1 MLSILEALEPIA
13 LLAKSACSCSQKL
26 FHSHS
31 ISKEISTMN
40 RFITFITTIAPIAAL
55 ATGLSALPAQ
65 AQVAEVPTAS
75 QQGDFTTA
83 RVLGNRGYFQNTKW
97 LIVDTDRGLNCRTAP
112 NGAVK
117 SVLMP
122 GSVVTAVFSTQSQD
136 AVVFSQ
142 GSPWLRVNPQ
152 VPDYASGTP
161 GICYV
166 RANIR
171 YIAPISQDFVR
182 DGSISLSR

>member
-1 MLSILEALEPIA
+1 MNKFIA
-13 LLAKSACSCSQKL
+13 L
-26 FHSHS
+26 
-31 ISKEISTMN
+31 
-40 RFITFITTIAPIAAL
+40 ITTVAPIAVL
-55 ATGLSALPAQ
+55 TTGLSALPAQ

-75 QQGDFTTA
+75 QKGDFTTA
-83 RVLGNRGYFQNTKW
+83 KVLGNRGYFQNTKW
-97 LIVDTDRGLNCRTAP
+97 LVVDSDRGLNCRTTP

-122 GSVVTAVFSTQSQD
+122 GSVVTAVFSSQGQD

-142 GSPWLRVNPQ
+142 GLPWLKVNPQ
-152 VPDYASGTP
+152 VPEYASGTP
-161 GICYV
+161 GVCYV

-182 DGSISLSR
+182 NGSISLSH

>member
-1 MLSILEALEPIA
+1 MPKFIA
-13 LLAKSACSCSQKL
+13 
-26 FHSHS
+26 
-31 ISKEISTMN
+31 IIN
-40 RFITFITTIAPIAAL
+40 IVAPMTVL

-75 QQGDFTTA
+75 QKGDFATA

-97 LIVDTDRGLNCRTAP
+97 LIVETDRGLNCRTTP

-122 GSVVTAVFSTQSQD
+122 GSIVTAVFSSPSQD

-142 GSPWLRVNPQ
+142 GNPWLRVNPL
-152 VPDYASGTP
+152 VPDYGSGTP
-161 GICYV
+161 GVCYV

-182 DGSISLSR
+182 NGSISFSR